1 MTYSPGVEIDISS
14 EPVAAGVA
22 VHVHVRLTPR
32 ELNRLYLSGDTLVQ
46 LPADGIA
53 DESSGTPIARTSIFL
68 SELAGSQAGFTR
80 LFVDAPR
87 AEAFAT
93 SVSTQVSSALEG
105 T

>member
-1 MTYSPGVEIDISS
+1 VEIDIGS
-14 EPVAAGVA
+14 EQVAAGVA

-46 LPADGIA
+46 LPIDGIA
-53 DESSGTPIARTSIFL
+53 DEANGTPIPRTSIFL

-80 LFVDAPR
+80 LFVDAAR
-87 AEAFAT
+87 AEAFAV
-93 SVSTQVSSALEG
+93 SVGAQVSSALEG